1 MARWRSRRSWPPEE
15 RREQRDRATTRKR
28 FWQMARQVA
37 LVLGVWLAA
46 VTLINYRAP
55 QRYSGLAEGQRATAT
70 VVAAVDFE
78 CVNMA
83 ATELLRRQASEQ
95 VVPVFTIR
103 TGQLQAAYRILEKL
117 AARAAEL
124 RRMDAADAAHEA
136 PPPARDLAAELTVA
150 ADLLGM
156 TIPGEALVNLFPPQ
170 REMDV
175 LATLNGCLADV
186 WLRGIVTPEEQAGSW
201 RGISSSPTIDL
212 LTPIPDTNE
221 MRVRAVMPADIPT
234 AAAAAEAFQS
244 AAAVQLKEL
253 PLRGADSTL
262 GELGRHLLKPNLAYD
277 EAATQ
282 ERQETAR
289 RAVEPVHMIVRQ
301 GTTLIEDRATVTAQ
315 ADEMIRAHN
324 KRLAELETVQDRRR
338 KQAGDAVLMLLIL
351 LICIGWLRTARPQVF
366 LEPTRTWLLVALG
379 LLALALT
386 TLFHYFSVGSN
397 WIPMWLVPFA
407 IPLVLATVVTS
418 LLVGS
423 HAALAMGLWSSF
435 AAALIFDHNFELLL
449 LGMGG
454 SVLAVI
460 LLRGT
465 RKRAQ
470 VMRAGLVV
478 GLLKGLV
485 ALALAGLYQHDMAI
499 VLMQIGMGVASSL
512 VAALVALLLLPL
524 MEWVFQQT
532 SNISLFEL
540 TDMSHPLLQ
549 RLALEAPGTYHHSL
563 MVGAIGQAA
572 ATRIG
577 ANGLLVAVA
586 AYYHDIGKLTKPEF
600 FTENQRSGDNP
611 HDTLAPSM
619 SALVIQSH
627 VKEGLTLA
635 KRYKLP
641 RVVCEG
647 IVAHHGTTLTS
658 YFYQV
663 ARRAVEEA
671 GGTEDAGLEHS
682 FRYDG
687 RKPRSRE
694 MAVLMLA
701 DSVEAA
707 SRSLEKAMPNRV
719 DEMVARI
726 LQDKLLDGQLDH
738 CPITMADLYA
748 VRKSF
753 VFSLT
758 NILHGRNP
766 YPRETAPHQPATGP
780 EHPASRPAPPDPRAT
795 GSSVAA
801 P

>member
-418 LLVGS
+418 LLVGP